1 MADMLNML
9 RQAQMMKEK
18 MGQFQKELESQ
29 SFTGTAGKGLV
40 SVTMNGK
47 HDVQKVVIDPKAAAD
62 TEKLQEL
69 IKEAI
74 NDAGHQVNAKL
85 KAEVS
90 KMTGGLGPVSYTHLD
105 VYKRQHQIRR
115 GGNLCGG
122 HGQAGP

>member
-40 SVTMNGK
+40 TVTVNGK
-47 HDVQKVVIDPKAAAD
+47 HDVQKVVIDPKAATD

-69 IKEAI
+69 VKEAI

-90 KMTGGLGPVSYTHLD
+90 KMTGGMGIPGLF
-105 VYKRQHQIRR
+105 
-115 GGNLCGG
+115 
-122 HGQAGP
+122 